1 MRILVTGGAG
11 FIGSHL
17 GEAFLG
23 AGHEVVV
30 VDDLSSGHRGQVP
43 AGARF
48 HEHDIRHEDTA
59 DLVAG
64 ERPDVVCHHA
74 AQMNVRASVDDPVFD
89 ASINVLGMLRVL
101 EGARRAGTRLVLFA
115 SSGGTV
121 YGEVDELPTPEE
133 HPTVPVCPYGVSK
146 LTGEHYLEYYRRIHG
161 LRYVALRYAN
171 VYGPRQ
177 DPHGEAGVVA
187 IFTKA
192 LLAGQSGR
200 IYGDG
205 LQTRDYVFVGDV
217 VRANLAALESS
228 WCGPVNIGTGRETSV
243 VDLHARLR
251 RGTGCEIAPQHV
263 EAKEGEVRRNVLSC
277 ARAGRELGWQP
288 SVTLDEGLAATVE
301 YFRTAGRCAAP
312 SGRPRPVTQRCPSP

>member
-1 MRILVTGGAG
+1 MKILVTGGAG

-17 GEAFLG
+17 AEAFLG

-30 VDDLSSGHRGQVP
+30 LDNLSSGHREQVP

-48 HEHDIRHEDTA
+48 FEVDIRSEDA
-59 DLVAG
+59 ARIVA
-64 ERPDVVCHHA
+64 EEKPDVLCHHA
-74 AQMNVRASVDDPVFD
+74 AQMNVRYSVENPAFD
-89 ASINVLGMLRVL
+89 AEVNVLGMLRLL
-101 EGARRAGTRLVLFA
+101 EAARHAGTGLVTFS

-121 YGEVDELPTPEE
+121 YGEVETLPTPEE

-187 IFTKA
+187 IFAKA
-192 LLAGQSGR
+192 LLRGDSGR
-200 IYGDG
+200 IFGDG

-217 VRANLAALESS
+217 VKANLAALTSDYS
-228 WCGPVNIGTGRETSV
+228 GPVNIGTGRETSV
-243 VDLHARLR
+243 VELHERLR
-251 RGTGCEIAPQHV
+251 RLTGRDIAPEHV
-263 EAKEGEVRRNVLSC
+263 EAKDGEVRRNVLSC
-277 ARAGRELGWQP
+277 ERAGRVLGWKP
-288 SVTLDEGLAATVE
+288 SVTLDEGLAATVDF
-301 YFRTAGRCAAP
+301 FRSR
-312 SGRPRPVTQRCPSP
+312 Q